1 MKENVLWMFL
11 LSRENDTLHSEDKK
25 LIICGSGEDDRGLGK
40 SLINGITEVAIIL

>member
-1 MKENVLWMFL
+1 MDVFTVMGEWHT
-11 LSRENDTLHSEDKK
+11 DSEDIK